1 MSLRNQC
8 GIILFA
14 VVLMIGC
21 SKPQRGGP
29 REKTFPVTGV
39 VEVDGEAAEGI
50 EVACHPDPGSSA
62 IKYPVTTFTDA
73 NGAFSVGTYQ
83 SGDGLP
89 EGKYTLA
96 FKWEVPGPGTPINK
110 LSRVYADPAKS
121 THKVTVVKGEPND
134 LGTIEL
140 STKGPG

>member
-1 MSLRNQC
+1 MTLRYRC
-8 GIILFA
+8 EIILLA
-14 VVLMIGC
+14 AALMIGC
-21 SKPQRGGP
+21 SQPQRGGP

-39 VEVDGEAAEGI
+39 VEVDGEATEGI
-50 EVACHPDPGSSA
+50 EVSCHPEPGSSA

-110 LSRVYADPAKS
+110 LSRAYADPAKS
-121 THKVTVVKGEPND
+121 THKVTVEKGEKND

-140 STKGPG
+140 STKGPN